1 LHCNPSLG
9 YACVALHS
17 STAKAK
23 GKYINKTIIIIMK
36 EEFSL
41 VKENNL

>member
-23 GKYINKTIIIIMK
+23 GKYINKTIIIMK

-41 VKENNL
+41 IKENNL